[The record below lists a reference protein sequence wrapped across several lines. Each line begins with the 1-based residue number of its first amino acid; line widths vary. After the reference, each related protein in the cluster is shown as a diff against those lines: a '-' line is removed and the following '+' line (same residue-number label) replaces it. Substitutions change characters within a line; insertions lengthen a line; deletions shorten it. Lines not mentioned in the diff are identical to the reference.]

1 MLPHDIRQTQTKIER
16 RLQLIKP
23 LIYRKSVPLPP
34 FRFNT
39 LADALTPPPLDAD
52 IATWETIPPASYWG
66 AKGMHFALATPFT
79 IPDTFDPAAP
89 AALLFNIGES
99 GDFDHPEA
107 LIYIDGE
114 AFCGV
119 DRRHQE
125 IHLPDRW
132 RDGREHRLLLHGWC
146 GLMGGTHVTDARKL
160 YMGTS
165 ALVQVDVPT
174 REFYTRAHMAWVA
187 AKNLPENDP
196 AKSRLFNALDDAFK
210 VLDTRDPL
218 GDCFYDSLPAA
229 DHVLREGIKAAG
241 MPLDVSIAATGH
253 AHIDVA
259 WLWTVDETRH
269 KAARTFSTVLRLM
282 EQYPEF
288 RFVQSTPQLYQWIM
302 DDQPALF
309 EQIKARI
316 QEGRWE
322 TIGGMWLEAD
332 CNLTGAESLV
342 RQLMYGRA
350 FYRKHFGKDAE
361 SPVLWLP
368 DVFGYAWNLPQL
380 IKGAGLEYF
389 FTIKIGWN
397 QYNRLPYDSFWWQGL
412 DGTKVLTH
420 FSTAPEAHDINSRA
434 TYNAEVDSMVALGT
448 WINYQQ
454 KHLHSDILMSYGW
467 GDGGGGPTREMIEN
481 VRTLDAM
488 PGIPQ
493 VRQARVIDFF
503 RDLETESGAKLPTWN
518 GELYLEAHRGTYT
531 TQARNKR
538 WNRKSEFLLH
548 DAEFLATV
556 ASLLDKTYQ
565 YPHAALH
572 QAWEILLLHQFHD
585 IIPGSSIHEVYE
597 QSERYYEEITRIGE
611 KVKQD
616 ALEVIQGH
624 YGGEPLMINPSG
636 SQTYV
641 EEPDRI
647 CPPYTVWVNPESLPS
662 TGESWIEA
670 SPRCLDNGTLR
681 IELNENGDISRVYL
695 HKAGRLD
702 FIEMGR
708 EILPSGA
715 IANQFQLFEDRPNN
729 WDAWDI
735 DIFFDDRVSYAEP
748 AHRIELVENTAYR
761 KTIKIERRIGNS
773 DYVQRISM
781 TRDARH
787 FDVRTGII
795 WRERHSLLKV
805 AFPVDMLATKAIHE
819 VQWGNVERPTT
830 RNTSWDWARFETCA
844 HKWVML
850 QEGDFAVSLINDCKY
865 GHDVRDN
872 VIRLSLLRSPTNPDP
887 DADQRAQHFA
897 YRFTAD
903 TTLQNTVRSAYTF
916 NDPGFTVE
924 GVSTQGKAAS
934 FHLIDLIEPEIV
946 QVETVKRAE
955 DDNGVIIRL
964 YEYTRNRSTIKLRLG
979 FPVREAYI
987 TNLLEE
993 NQSQLEVT
1001 EGGTI
1006 TFPVTPFQIVTLRV
1020 IPE

>member
-1 MLPHDIRQTQTKIER
+1 MLPHDIRHTQLKIER

-23 LIYRKSVPLPP
+23 LIYRKSVPLAP
-34 FRFNT
+34 FRFT
-39 LADALTPPPLDAD
+39 SLAGALTPPPLDAD
-52 IATWETIPPASYWG
+52 TAAWEILPPNSYWG
-66 AKGMHFALATPFT
+66 AKGMHFALATTFI
-79 IPDTFDPAAP
+79 IPDTFDS
-89 AALLFNIGES
+89 AALLFNLGES

-107 LIYIDGE
+107 LLYIDGE

-125 IHLPDRW
+125 IRLPNRW
-132 RDGREHRLLLHGWC
+132 RDGREHHLLLHGWC

-165 ALVQVDVPT
+165 ALVQTDVAA
-174 REFYTRAHMAWVA
+174 REFYTRAQMAWVA

-196 AKSRLFNALDDAFK
+196 AKSRLYNALDDAFK

-218 GDCFYDSLPAA
+218 EDHFYTSLPAA
-229 DHVLREGIKAAG
+229 DRVLREGIKAAG
-241 MPLDVSIAATGH
+241 MPLDVTIAATGH

-288 RFVQSTPQLYQWIM
+288 QFVQSTPQLYKWMMQ
-302 DDQPALF
+302 DQPALF
-309 EQIKARI
+309 EQIKVRV

-342 RQLMYGRA
+342 RQFLYGRA
-350 FYRKHFGKDAE
+350 FFREHFGADSE
-361 SPVLWLP
+361 SPILWLP

-420 FSTAPEAHDINSRA
+420 FSTAPEASNINSRA

-493 VRQARVIDFF
+493 VRQARVVDFF
-503 RDLETESGAKLPTWN
+503 RDLEAKSGAKLPTWN

-565 YPHAALH
+565 YPHEAIH

-585 IIPGSSIHEVYE
+585 IIPGSSVHEVYE
-597 QSERYYEEITRIGE
+597 QSESYYAEITRLGE
-611 KVKQD
+611 VIKQN
-616 ALEVIQGH
+616 ALEVIQRH
-624 YGGEPLMINPSG
+624 YGGEQLMVNPSG

-641 EEPDRI
+641 EQPDRI

-662 TGESWIEA
+662 SGDSWVEA

-681 IELNENGDISRVYL
+681 VELDEDGDITRVYL
-695 HKAGRLD
+695 HKGGRLD
-702 FIEMGR
+702 LMEQGR

-715 IANQFQLFEDRPNN
+715 LANQFQLFEDRPNN

-735 DIFFDDRVSYAEP
+735 DIFFDDRVTYAEP

-761 KTIKIERRIGNS
+761 KTIKIERRIGSS

-787 FDVRTGII
+787 FDVRTQID

-850 QEGDFAVSLINDCKY
+850 QEGEFGVSLINDCKY

-887 DADQRAQHFA
+887 DADQGVHEFA

-924 GVSTQGKAAS
+924 GTSTQSKAAS
-934 FHLIDLIEPEIV
+934 FHLIDLVEPEIV
-946 QVETVKRAE
+946 QIETVKRAE
-955 DDNGVIIRL
+955 DDNGVIVRL
-964 YEYTRNRSTIKLRLG
+964 YEYTHSRSAIKLRLG

-993 NQSQLEVT
+993 NQTQLEVID
-1001 EGGTI
+1001 GDTI

>member
-1 MLPHDIRQTQTKIER
+1 MLPHDVRHTELKIER

-23 LIYRKSVPLPP
+23 LIYRKSAPLAP
-34 FRFNT
+34 FRFMT

-52 IATWETIPPASYWG
+52 TAAWDVIPPASYWG
-66 AKGMHFALATPFT
+66 AKGMHFALATTFT
-79 IPDTFDPAAP
+79 VPDTFDS
-89 AALLFNIGES
+89 AALLLHIGES

-107 LIYIDGE
+107 LIYVDGE

-125 IHLPDRW
+125 IHLPDQW
-132 RDGREHRLLLHGWC
+132 RDGREHRILLHGWC
-146 GLMGGTHVTDARKL
+146 GLMGGTQVTEQRKL
-160 YMGTS
+160 YMGQS
-165 ALVQVDVPT
+165 AIVQVDVPT
-174 REFYTRAHMAWVA
+174 REFYTLAQMAWVA
-187 AKNLPENDP
+187 AKNLHENEP
-196 AKSRLFNALDDAFK
+196 AKSRLFNVLDEAFK

-218 GDCFYDSLPAA
+218 GDRFYASIPAA
-229 DHVLREGIKAAG
+229 VQTLRDGIKAAG
-241 MPLDVSIAATGH
+241 MPLDVTIAATGH

-259 WLWTVDETRH
+259 WLWTLDETRH

-282 EQYPEF
+282 EQYPEY
-288 RFVQSTPQLYQWIM
+288 RFVQSTPQLYQWIAE
-302 DDQPALF
+302 DQPALF
-309 EQIKARI
+309 EQIKARV

-332 CNLTGAESLV
+332 CNITGAESLV
-342 RQLMYGRA
+342 RQFLYGRE
-350 FYRKHFGKDAE
+350 FYRKQFGVDAE

-420 FSTAPEAHDINSRA
+420 FSTAPEASNINSRA

-481 VRTLDAM
+481 VRTLSAM

-493 VRQARVIDFF
+493 VRQSRVIDFF
-503 RDLETESGAKLPTWN
+503 RNLEAESGAKLPTWS

-556 ASLLDKTYQ
+556 ASLLDATYV

-597 QSERYYEEITRIGE
+597 QSERYYAEITSLGEQVKQGALDVIKQHIGGEQLAINPGYGMANLNFSAGFIPPYAIWSAEHLPRNDDNVFGWNEASTTVLDNSRIRVELNADGDITRIYDVMRE
-611 KVKQD
+611 R
-616 ALEVIQGH
+616 EV
-624 YGGEPLMINPSG
+624 
-636 SQTYV
+636 
-641 EEPDRI
+641 
-647 CPPYTVWVNPESLPS
+647 LPQ
-662 TGESWIEA
+662 
-670 SPRCLDNGTLR
+670 
-681 IELNENGDISRVYL
+681 
-695 HKAGRLD
+695 
-702 FIEMGR
+702 
-708 EILPSGA
+708 GA
-715 IANQFQLFEDRPNN
+715 IANQFQMFEDRPNN

-735 DIFFDDRVSYAEP
+735 DIFFEDRVAYAQP
-748 AHRIELVENTAYR
+748 AHQITLVEDTDYR
-761 KTIKIERRIGNS
+761 KTIEIRRRIGQGE
-773 DYVQRISM
+773 YVQRLSLWGAADYIDFE
-781 TRDARH
+781 TTID
-787 FDVRTGII
+787 

-805 AFPVDMLATKAIHE
+805 AFPVDLLATKATYE

-830 RNTSWDWARFETCA
+830 QNSSWDWARFESCA

-850 QEGDFAVSLINDCKY
+850 QEGDYSVSLMNDCKY
-865 GHDVRDN
+865 GHDVKDS
-872 VIRLSLLRSPTNPDP
+872 VIRLSLLRSSTNPDP
-887 DADQRAQHFA
+887 EADQGLQTFT
-897 YRFTAD
+897 YRFAVNTFLEGTVALAYALNDPAMLVPGIVGGDID
-903 TTLQNTVRSAYTF
+903 TFTFVRSTA
-916 NDPGFTVE
+916 NDV
-924 GVSTQGKAAS
+924 V
-934 FHLIDLIEPEIV
+934 
-946 QVETVKRAE
+946 VETIKRAE
-955 DDNGVIIRL
+955 DDNGVIVRL
-964 YEYTRNRSTIKLRLG
+964 YEYARNRSEVSLLFG
-979 FPVREAYI
+979 FPVREVYI

-993 NQSQLEVT
+993 NQAQLEVIDGDT
-1001 EGGTI
+1001 VTFTI
-1006 TFPVTPFQIVTLRV
+1006 TPFQIVTLRV